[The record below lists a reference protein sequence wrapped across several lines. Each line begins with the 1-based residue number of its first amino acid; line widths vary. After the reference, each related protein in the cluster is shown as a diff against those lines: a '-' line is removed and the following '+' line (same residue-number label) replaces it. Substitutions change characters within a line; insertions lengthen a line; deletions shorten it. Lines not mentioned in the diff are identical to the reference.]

1 LSRKRPSYNFWLTN
15 ALRQYYSLTHDVV
28 TVYNGVL
35 NGLRSHAGAASVSPW
50 AAALAFVNALKTTE
64 VIRMAFDCRES
75 SRFRQLGFLFLM
87 CLCLLLLP
95 SRYAFGQVDEGAIS
109 GTVQDATGAVVAG
122 AQVTLVN
129 TDQGLTLQTRAGNSG
144 EYSFSP
150 VRIGHYSVSAAAR
163 GFAKT
168 TQENLEVAV
177 GQHLLVNIQLKPG
190 AATETVE
197 VTTAPPLLQT
207 EEASVGQVIT
217 QESVNSLPLNGRN
230 FTFLAQLG
238 AGMQTPQADTRGN
251 AASGAFSANGL
262 RPAQNNYLLDGIDNN
277 SNAVDFLN
285 GTNFVILPPLDAI
298 QEFKVQTAD
307 FSAELGRSAGAVL
320 NATIKSGTN
329 SLHGAAWEF
338 FRNDKLDAADWFE
351 DNGGTGKGE
360 LRMNQFGASAGGPIF
375 KNKLFFFGDYE
386 GLRRVQG
393 TNLTGTVPTA
403 LERSSNFT
411 NLSDVLT
418 EHAGAART
426 DALGRSIPPGTIL
439 DPATTRAVTTGGTDT
454 VSGLPVPIPTGGT
467 AGTIAYVR
475 DPFGTCGAGTMTFT
489 AAACNLN
496 DLTKST
502 NGPAPTLDAKAIKLL
517 NLYPA
522 PNTGLDQY
530 SNSPSLFE
538 HRNAFDMRFDF
549 NPSEKDQVF
558 FRFSYAD
565 DPQFI
570 PGIFGGIAD
579 GGAFQ
584 QGLQTAKSDQAVAG
598 YTHVFTANTIN
609 QVRGGFAH
617 LHTTR
622 FGPEGTVTGIPEN
635 FGIYGIPTANENG
648 GLPALDISG
657 LNTLGSNDYLPS
669 DEVSQ
674 TLQVTDDITK
684 IWGKHSFKAG
694 IELQRVKFQTLQPA
708 SSHGEF
714 HWHGLYTD
722 IPGFYGDAD
731 SEKDTTTG
739 GMSQMLLP
747 PRASI
752 VTGGYDYSGGLDQ
765 FWMSNIGKT
774 YDLKTYTAL
783 YFQDDWKL
791 TPKITINLG
800 LRWDYFGPIEET
812 NGGQANFVPSYF
824 GKPTMLIP
832 ASGKDTRTVST
843 GNPSTTAPTL
853 GTCANPGCWG
863 FEELLNHDG
872 IALART
878 SEYGQGLLQTQKNN
892 YAPRVGFA
900 YQASPKMVVRGGFGL
915 FFNSF
920 ENQGYGP
927 NIGEN
932 YPFQFSFT
940 ELPQGANSSDPS
952 IQVAPISYG
961 TPFAGCSTAN
971 LSGLSTDGPLGPG
984 VSTLESGASCI
995 QFDPKF
1001 SDARGLNLQGLQFN
1015 YQTPRTYS
1023 ANLTLQYSLTR
1034 TLSAQASYVFTD
1046 GQDLQAGIGPNNV
1059 TALIPAGSPTKDT
1072 ANPGAGGTVPF
1083 PDFGGGSY
1091 QATIGNSKYHGLQT
1105 KLEQQFASGFT
1116 YLLAYTFSKTMSDA
1130 GDLLNGGNNS
1140 GYRAASVPGLGPKF
1154 DWGPADFD
1162 IRQVLHFSGGYELP
1176 FGKDKRFLN
1185 QGGVAN
1191 AVLGGWAFNW
1201 ITTLQGGQPLNF
1213 GCPSG
1218 TTSGTNC
1225 NVVRV
1230 AGQSQQLGMKSKT
1243 INGALRPFWIGNA
1256 AAFNQ
1261 PCKLGADGPIPDSP
1275 AGCLPLQGS
1284 AALGS
1289 SYGGETVTP
1298 GFHRLDYSL
1307 FKNFKISER
1316 YSMQFRSEFFN
1327 ILNHPNFNA
1336 PNFGGNGVVSIGG
1349 SGNITDPHFGE
1360 VGSTRDAPYDPRQIQ
1375 FALKLYY

>member
-1 LSRKRPSYNFWLTN
+1 M
-15 ALRQYYSLTHDVV
+15 
-28 TVYNGVL
+28 G
-35 NGLRSHAGAASVSPW
+35 SHRDKA
-50 AAALAFVNALKTTE
+50 
-64 VIRMAFDCRES
+64 
-75 SRFRQLGFLFLM
+75 GFLGKFGSFAVA
-87 CLCLLLLP
+87 CLCFILVQTQC
-95 SRYAFGQVDEGAIS
+95 SFGQVDQGSIT
-109 GTVQDATGAVVAG
+109 GTVQDTSGAVVSD
-122 AQVTLVN
+122 AQVTLLN
-129 TDQGLTLQTRAGNSG
+129 KDQGITLQTKTNSSG
-144 EYSFSP
+144 GYTFSP
-150 VRIGHYSVSAAAR
+150 VRIGHYSLSVTAS
-163 GFAKT
+163 GFSKT
-168 TQENLEVAV
+168 TQENLSVSIAQV
-177 GQHLLVNIQLKPG
+177 LLVNVQLKPG
-190 AATETVE
+190 AATETIE
-197 VTTAPPLLQT
+197 VTTTPPLMQT

-217 QESVNSLPLNGRN
+217 TESVNSLPLNGRN

-307 FSAELGRSAGAVL
+307 FSAELGRSAGAVM

-351 DNGGTGKGE
+351 NNGGTKKGE
-360 LRMNQFGASAGGPIF
+360 LRMNQFGVSAGGPIF
-375 KNKLFFFGDYE
+375 KNKMFFFGDYE

-393 TNLTGTVPTA
+393 TNMTGTVPTA
-403 LERSSNFT
+403 LERNSGFT
-411 NLSDVLT
+411 DLSDILT
-418 EHAGAART
+418 QHAGDART

-439 DPATTRAVTTGGTDT
+439 DPATTRAVITGGTDPVT
-454 VSGLPVPIPTGGT
+454 NFPVPIPKGGT
-467 AGTIAYVR
+467 AGTTAYVR
-475 DPFGTCGAGTMTFT
+475 DPFGTCGAGTKTFT
-489 AAACNLN
+489 AAACGLN
-496 DLTKST
+496 KIPSSR
-502 NGPAPTLDAKAIKLL
+502 TLDANAIKLL

-522 PNTGLDQY
+522 PNTGLDRY

-538 HRNAFDMRFDF
+538 HRNAYDMRFDF
-549 NPSEKDQVF
+549 NPTQKEQVF

-598 YTHVFTANTIN
+598 WTHVFNPNTVN
-609 QVRGGFAH
+609 QLRGGFAH

-622 FGPEGTVTGIPEN
+622 FGPKGTEMGIPEQ
-635 FGIYGIPTANENG
+635 FGIQGIPQSTENG
-648 GLPALDISG
+648 GLPALDIDG

-684 IWGKHSFKAG
+684 IYGKHTFKAG
-694 IELQRVKFQTLQPA
+694 IELQRVKFSTLQPA
-708 SSHGEF
+708 SSKGEF
-714 HWHGLYTD
+714 HWTGTYTD
-722 IPGFYGDAD
+722 IPTLGN
-731 SEKDTTTG
+731 TTG
-739 GMSQMLLP
+739 GMAQMLIPAQL
-747 PRASI
+747 ST
-752 VTGGYDYSGGLDQ
+752 VTGGYDYSGGLDKL
-765 FWMSNIGKT
+765 WMSNIGKT
-774 YDLKTYTAL
+774 YDFKTYTAL
-783 YFQDDWKL
+783 YLQDDWKL
-791 TPKITINLG
+791 SPKLTINLG

-824 GKPTMLIP
+824 GKPTFLLP
-832 ASGKDTRTVST
+832 ASGKDNRTVST
-843 GNPSTTAPTL
+843 GNGTGTGPTASS
-853 GTCANPGCWG
+853 TCANPGCWG
-863 FEELLNHDG
+863 FEELLNKDG
-872 IALART
+872 IALSRT
-878 SEYGQGLLQTQKNN
+878 NEYGQGLLQTQKNN

-900 YQASPKMVVRGGFGL
+900 YQVDPKLVVRGGFGL

-940 ELPQGANSSDPS
+940 ETPQVPANPDGTPNPA

-961 TPFAGCSTAN
+961 TPFAGCSTA
-971 LSGLSTDGPLGPG
+971 GPG
-984 VSTLESGASCI
+984 GTSSLESGASCI
-995 QFDPKF
+995 QFDPALT
-1001 SDARGLNLQGLQFN
+1001 DASNLGLQGLQFN
-1015 YQTPRTYS
+1015 YKTPRTYS

-1034 TLSAQASYVFTD
+1034 TLSATASYVFTD
-1046 GQDLQAGIGPNNV
+1046 GKYLQAGIGANNV
-1059 TALIPAGSPTKDT
+1059 TGIIPAGDPTNNS

-1083 PDFGGGSY
+1083 PNFSGGSY
-1091 QATIGNSKYHGLQT
+1091 QATIGDSKYHGLQT

-1116 YLLAYTFSKTMSDA
+1116 YLLTYTFSKTMSDA

-1154 DWGPADFD
+1154 DWGLADFD
-1162 IRQVLHFSGGYELP
+1162 IRQVVHFSGGYELP
-1176 FGKDKRFLN
+1176 FGRDKRFLN
-1185 QGGVAN
+1185 QGGISN
-1191 AVLGGWAFNW
+1191 AVLGGWAVNW
-1201 ITTLQGGQPLNF
+1201 IATLQGGQPLNF

-1218 TTSGTNC
+1218 TTAGTNC
-1225 NVVRV
+1225 NDLRV

-1243 INGALRPFWIGNA
+1243 VGSDPVQRPFWIGNA

-1261 PCKLGADGPIPDSP
+1261 PCKLGETGPIPDSP
-1275 AGCLPLQGS
+1275 TGCVPLQGS

-1298 GFHRLDYSL
+1298 GFHRLDFST
-1307 FKNFKISER
+1307 FKNFKINER
-1316 YSMQFRSEFFN
+1316 FSMQFRSEFFN

-1349 SGNITDPHFGE
+1349 SGNFTDPHFGE